1 MSLNLYNL
9 NEILTRGFNLM
20 KKFNNKKILTMA
32 VSAALMF
39 AGSASAT
46 NGYFSHAY
54 SQKDAGLAG
63 AGVAKD
69 KDLDALSGATN
80 PANMVF
86 AGDRWDLGMNL
97 FSPDRWYSVDGN
109 PSLNEGFAPFGQIP
123 GCPPDTSQGQA
134 CQLPFGIGQ
143 QSITSENTLFPIPSF
158 GWNKMLSDRSSFG
171 VMVYGNGGMNSE
183 YQGGTANVF
192 NPGTQTIVTGPGTFA
207 GGTAG
212 VDLMQLFVAPTYAM
226 KVGEN
231 SSVGAS
237 IIGVFQR
244 FEAKGL
250 GSFAGVTND
259 AAHLTNNGYDTSVG
273 LGFKVGFNTQ
283 LIEGLRFGASYQSKM
298 RMSAFD
304 DYSGLFAED
313 GDFDIPETW
322 TFGIEADVGERSE
335 FLLDIQRINYSD
347 VKSIGNGIEPLASG
361 ECFDALNNF
370 FYTGNMFATGP
381 GCGGGSNGFG
391 FGWNDMTVVKAGY
404 EWEAND
410 EWTFRMG
417 YSVTNQ
423 PIEPSEVIFNIL
435 APGVIE
441 KHITAGFTKQMS
453 DNSEITMSF
462 MYGNGEEVSGP
473 NPLDPNQTISIDMN
487 QYQLGFTYS
496 RK

>member
-1 MSLNLYNL
+1 
-9 NEILTRGFNLM
+9 M
-20 KKFNNKKILTMA
+20 KKLSNKKLLVVA
-32 VSAALMF
+32 VSASLMM

-46 NGYFSHAY
+46 NGYFAHAY
-54 SQKDAGLAG
+54 SQKEAGLAG

-69 KDLDALSGATN
+69 KDVDALSGATN

-86 AGDRWDLGMNL
+86 AGDRWDLGVNL
-97 FSPDRWYSVDGN
+97 FNPDRAYSVSGD
-109 PSLNEGFAPFGQIP
+109 PSLPEGFAPIGVIP
-123 GCPPDTSQGQA
+123 SCQQPGVEA
-134 CQLPFGIGQ
+134 CQLPFSIGQ
-143 QSITSENTLFPIPSF
+143 QSIKSENQLFPVPSF
-158 GWNKMLSDRSSFG
+158 GWNKMLSERSSFG
-171 VMVYGNGGMNSE
+171 VMVYGNGGMNTE

-192 NPGTQTIVTGPGTFA
+192 NPGTGTIVTGPGTFA

-212 VDLMQLFVAPTYAM
+212 VDLMQLFIAPTYSF
-226 KVGEN
+226 KVGDN
-231 SSVGAS
+231 SSMGISLIGA
-237 IIGVFQR
+237 FQR

-259 AAHLTNNGYDTSVG
+259 PAHLTNNGYDTSTG
-273 LGFKVGFNTQ
+273 FGFKVGFNAE
-283 LIEGLRFGASYQSKM
+283 LLEGLRFGGSYQSKM
-298 RMSAFD
+298 RMTEFD
-304 DYSGLFAED
+304 AYSGLFAEN

-322 TFGIEADVGERSE
+322 TVGFEADIGEKSE
-335 FLLDIQRINYSD
+335 LLVDIQRINYND
-347 VKSIGNGIEPLASG
+347 VKSIGNGIDPLASG
-361 ECFDALNNF
+361 QCFDALNAYLF
-370 FYTGNMFATGP
+370 TGTAVASGP

-404 EWEAND
+404 EWEYND
-410 EWTFRMG
+410 EWTFRVG

-441 KHITAGFTKQMS
+441 KHITAGFTKQMA
-453 DNSEITMSF
+453 DDAEITMSF

-473 NPLDPNQTISIDMN
+473 NPLDPYQNISIDMN